1 MLQESA
7 GLRYGEKRM
16 IKGKTVQ
23 NNYLSFTI
31 AFTKRN
37 NYLFLSIAH
46 IFSCTPESK
55 HLWPIKMLSHIPK
68 ISVHNCIHDIL

>member
-31 AFTKRN
+31 AMDKNKEIIIYF
-37 NYLFLSIAH
+37 
-46 IFSCTPESK
+46 CP
-55 HLWPIKMLSHIPK
+55 
-68 ISVHNCIHDIL
+68 